1 MSPKNTSYLLMF
13 FSIVVGVG
21 PHVPDLMTNSGL
33 HASPWVKFVCAIVA
47 CAAGVVGFRLP
58 AQGKLADG
66 DGKNSSGGPG
76 VKLDGTPHPGPAAAP
91 PTSPYR
97 VNARVVRGAFAFFMF
112 LTGIYVCPGCGA
124 TPAQVNTVTTQALS
138 MEGLIC
144 FVDELADP
152 LLPTGDVQTMAVF
165 VQNACSKDIPQA
177 LTTFVAQLIAQLSS
191 TPAVADG
198 SVGAALSKLDR
209 IRDHFGVPRIKVSK

>member
-21 PHVPDLMTNSGL
+21 PHIPDLMTNSDL

-66 DGKNSSGGPG
+66 NGKNSSGGPG

-91 PTSPYR
+91 PASPYR
-97 VNARVVRGAFAFFMF
+97 VNARVVRGAFAGFFMF

-138 MEGLIC
+138 VEGLIC

-152 LLPTGDVQTMAVF
+152 LLPTGDPQTIAVF
-165 VQNACSKDIPQA
+165 VQGACAKDIPQS
-177 LTTFVAQLIAQLSS
+177 LTSLVATLITGLMAPS
-191 TPAVADG
+191 PDA
-198 SVGAALSKLDR
+198 GAATVDAGALA
-209 IRDHFGVPRIKVSK
+209 HFRARYRLVAVSK